1 VSWREELT
9 DEQREFMQDVTGNLS
24 HVRVRP
30 AGTKVLQDGQ
40 WVEPSSREICKRS
53 MFPYKSTAMA
63 VDPSE
68 VPAVSARLRSEG
80 LFVEFD
86 NAGRPEITS
95 AKQHAALAKALGM
108 KTGRDGYGHTDQY
121 GNFQNSGRRRND
133 EVQAGRSKVR
143 AAIRHL
149 ESMPDNMPADA
160 VLDALGEY
168 DIKPTND
175 NTG

>member
-1 VSWREELT
+1 MSWLADLT

-24 HVRVRP
+24 HVRTRP
-30 AGTKVLQDGQ
+30 AGIKVLRDGQ
-40 WVEPSSREICKRS
+40 WVEPTGREIRTRS
-53 MFPYKSTAMA
+53 MFPYRSTAMA
-63 VDPSE
+63 VDPGE
-68 VPAVSARLRSEG
+68 VPEVAERLCKEG
-80 LFVEFD
+80 LCVEFD
-86 NAGRPEITS
+86 REGRPEITS
-95 AKQHAALAKALGM
+95 AKQHAALAKAMGM

-133 EVQAGRSKVR
+133 EVQSGRSKVR

-149 ESMPDNMPADA
+149 EAMPENVPEGA

-168 DIKPTND
+168 DIRPTND